1 MAGSIPEAEYER
13 FFRDAR
19 PHLLGQAYLLSGNS
33 QEAQDLVQEA
43 LLRAWE
49 NWGRVRHLD
58 DPQAWARHVL
68 HNLAVSQW
76 RRRRLQLSRRVPA
89 ASSSTEGPGVGH
101 LEVAAAIRT
110 LPIKQR
116 RALVLRAVVGL
127 STAQVAAEL
136 DAPESTV
143 RVWLMRARSSVAVA
157 LGRDSEYRR
166 GGKNV
171 TSR

>member
-1 MAGSIPEAEYER
+1 MSAPT
-13 FFRDAR
+13 F
-19 PHLLGQAYLLSGNS
+19 LGQAYLLSGNS

-43 LLRAWE
+43 LLRAWQ

-76 RRRRLQLSRRVPA
+76 RRRRLQLLHAAGAGCLLKYRRSRCRSPGGGCRDKNLVHQA
-89 ASSSTEGPGVGH
+89 ADEPSCCERSWGC
-101 LEVAAAIRT
+101 
-110 LPIKQR
+110 
-116 RALVLRAVVGL
+116 

-143 RVWLMRARSSVAVA
+143 RVWLIHARSSVAVA

-166 GGKNV
+166 DGKNV